1 MKWSYCQGIGMDNQK
16 EKEKYQFLYKSFDIF
31 FKISNRRES
40 NMTDVIVYCDSDYH
54 SCTGTADKG
63 YCAQGYIGPLCET
76 CDNNG
81 KMWGE

>member
-1 MKWSYCQGIGMDNQK
+1 
-16 EKEKYQFLYKSFDIF
+16 
-31 FKISNRRES
+31 
-40 NMTDVIVYCDSDYH
+40 MTDVIVYCDSDYH